1 MGVQQTANF
10 DKRFKKGFKIIYA
23 DKPLEGDSRRMQNQK
38 ILEAV
43 TAVLRG
49 ILKREPTPDEL
60 SGCRPITK
68 RKIP

>member
-1 MGVQQTANF
+1 MGVKQTANF
-10 DKRFKKGFKIIYA
+10 DKRFKNGFKIIYS
-23 DKPLEGDSRRMQNQK
+23 DKPLEGDSRRLQNQK

-60 SGCRPITK
+60 SGCRQISK
-68 RKIP
+68 RKLI